1 MNQNYEY
8 PLNLDWNTEEMVAVI
23 AMWNAVEKAYEKGV
37 QISDLLTAYQDFK
50 KVVPSI
56 GEEKQLG
63 KRFESSSSYSLYRTI
78 KNAKEKQKGVLKMRS
93 DD

>member
-56 GEEKQLG
+56 GEEKRLNKQ
-63 KRFESSSSYSLYRTI
+63 FESSSSYSLYRTI
-78 KNAKEKQKGVLKMRS
+78 KNAKEKQKGVLKMRR

>member
-37 QISDLLTAYQDFK
+37 QISDLLTAYQNFK

-63 KRFESSSSYSLYRTI
+63 KQFESSSSYSLYRTI

>member
-37 QISDLLTAYQDFK
+37 KISDLLTAYQDFK

-56 GEEKQLG
+56 GEEKRLNKQ
-63 KRFESSSSYSLYRTI
+63 FEISSSYSLYRTI

>member
-56 GEEKQLG
+56 GEEKRLG
-63 KRFESSSSYSLYRTI
+63 KQFESSSSYSLYRTI

>member
-37 QISDLLTAYQDFK
+37 KISDLLTAYQDFK

-63 KRFESSSSYSLYRTI
+63 KQFESSSSYSLYRTI

>member
-56 GEEKQLG
+56 GEEKRLNKQ
-63 KRFESSSSYSLYRTI
+63 FESSSSYSLYRTI
-78 KNAKEKQKGVLKMRS
+78 KHAKEKQKGVLKMRR

>member
-8 PLNLDWNTEEMVAVI
+8 TLNLDWNTEEMVAVI

-63 KRFESSSSYSLYRTI
+63 KQFESSSSYSLYRTI

>member
-63 KRFESSSSYSLYRTI
+63 KQFESSSSYSLYRTI

>member
-37 QISDLLTAYQDFK
+37 QISDLLTVYQDFK

-63 KRFESSSSYSLYRTI
+63 KQFESSSSYSLYRTI

>member
-37 QISDLLTAYQDFK
+37 KISDLLTAYQDFK

-56 GEEKQLG
+56 GEEKQLN
-63 KRFESSSSYSLYRTI
+63 KQFEISSSYSLYRTI

>member
-37 QISDLLTAYQDFK
+37 KISDLLTAYQDFK
-50 KVVPSI
+50 KIVPSI
-56 GEEKQLG
+56 GEEKQLN
-63 KRFESSSSYSLYRTI
+63 KQFEISSSYSLYRTI

>member
-37 QISDLLTAYQDFK
+37 KISDLLTAYQDFK

-56 GEEKQLG
+56 GEEKQLN
-63 KRFESSSSYSLYRTI
+63 KQFEISSSYSLYRTI
-78 KNAKEKQKGVLKMRS
+78 TNAKEKQKGVLKMRS

>member
-63 KRFESSSSYSLYRTI
+63 KHFESSSSYSLYRTI

>member
-23 AMWNAVEKAYEKGV
+23 AMWNTVEKAYEKGV

-63 KRFESSSSYSLYRTI
+63 KQFESSSSYSLYRTI